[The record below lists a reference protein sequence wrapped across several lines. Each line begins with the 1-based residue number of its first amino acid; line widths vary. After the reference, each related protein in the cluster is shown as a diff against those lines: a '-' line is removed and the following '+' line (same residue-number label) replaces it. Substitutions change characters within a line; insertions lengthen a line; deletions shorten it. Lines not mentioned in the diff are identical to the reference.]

1 MVHVDQSKDEYGN
14 LLNEQIDIG
23 IDLRDFYRSVE
34 WDIMSVLARRNYKNE
49 LDFFSDIT
57 FNIVLRRKTLF
68 YSVNLVLPCV
78 GISFLT
84 VLTFYL
90 PSVSGEKV
98 K

>member
-1 MVHVDQSKDEYGN
+1 LVHVDQSKDEYGN